1 MEKTLSVS
9 EAKMKLNGLVEG
21 VSERE
26 DELVLTKNGRPVA
39 AVVPIAVYEG
49 WKETAAV
56 KADHELLDEI
66 QRGLSRLR
74 RRRKRYSFEEV
85 FGEPIE

>member
-1 MEKTLSVS
+1 
-9 EAKMKLNGLVEG
+9 MKLNRLVEG
-21 VSERE
+21 VAGRE
-26 DELVLTKNGRPVA
+26 DELVLTKNGRPIA
-39 AVVPIAVYEG
+39 AIVSIATYEG
-49 WKETAAV
+49 WKETEAV
-56 KADHELLDEI
+56 KGDLELLDEI